1 MYVADD
7 MTLDELRYQLD
18 AVEEIRERDK
28 ELLL

>member
-1 MYVADD
+1 MYVADA